1 MGAVDRDLL
10 ERLYQF
16 AGALEIGDELL
27 RGVARGLH
35 EFFQLRAAQ
44 AAVAL
49 ELGLENLGAPGKA
62 RRNREADADR
72 VIDLVRDASDEAAE
86 GGEPLGIDQILL
98 RGIELEQRALG
109 LLLGRAQL
117 VLGLT

>member
-10 ERLYQF
+10 ERLDQL
-16 AGALEIGDELL
+16 AGALEIGNELL

-49 ELGLENLGAPGKA
+49 VLGLENLRAPGKA
-62 RRNREADADR
+62 RRNGEADADR
-72 VIDLVRDASDEAAE
+72 IVDLVRDAGDEAAE
-86 GGEPLGIDQILL
+86 GCEPFGIDQVLL
-98 RGIELEQRALG
+98 RGVE
-109 LLLGRAQL
+109 
-117 VLGLT
+117 